1 MLVTKNSKKSSFFL
15 KNDVFL
21 LIIALTLGQV
31 EQVAEFIAWWKGQLV
46 LNGSDWSRGHL
57 LVFAKPFKRL
67 WAPSNSG

>member
-1 MLVTKNSKKSSFFL
+1 
-15 KNDVFL
+15 
-21 LIIALTLGQV
+21 
-31 EQVAEFIAWWKGQLV
+31 VAEFIAWWKGQFV